1 MTLSLCMSMFKLDD
15 TEAAENVYYFGVL
28 RFRLLMCDHEL
39 FSRHSHTLRPFYVRA
54 MRAAQSFFS
63 CANGGW
69 TRKGAQTHNCV
80 NVNN

>member
-1 MTLSLCMSMFKLDD
+1 MSMFKLDD

-54 MRAAQSFFS
+54 MRAAQSFFFMRHRRVDAKRG
-63 CANGGW
+63 AN
-69 TRKGAQTHNCV
+69 AQLCKCKQLKLS
-80 NVNN
+80 